1 MKSNERNLRYKSQ
14 TNREKEK
21 FSSYQ
26 EMIDRFQRRKTFFSS
41 INLNKLT
48 IQPLMT
54 LIIPNLFRN

>member
-41 INLNKLT
+41 INLNKLF
-48 IQPLMT
+48 
-54 LIIPNLFRN
+54 NLSRL

>member
-1 MKSNERNLRYKSQ
+1 MKENLRYKSQ

-54 LIIPNLFRN
+54 LIIPNLFRK